1 MKNASVQQPHSMKPL
16 PFPLSSRAYPD
27 FLLHSSHQRHLC
39 GSRQREPHAFDR
51 SHNSRQEIRGSRG
64 ICSSADPSWKCFST
78 ELSCAFGPPKV
89 MKNAFCP
96 RPLSMEAPPSPCHL
110 DRSAAQWRDLCVD
123 APSWKCFRPSVTQWS
138 DLRFSALGPG
148 NSPMST
154 RYVVCYFIHCASMT
168 MLSPLLTLIVKRS
181 TCASPRAHPDRLRS
195 SLTL

>member
-27 FLLHSSHQRHLC
+27 FLLHSSHRRHLC
-39 GSRQREPHAFDR
+39 VVLPKENHMQLAEAATLDRKSGGAEGSAVPRTLRGNVFRQSCH
-51 SHNSRQEIRGSRG
+51 
-64 ICSSADPSWKCFST
+64 
-78 ELSCAFGPPKV
+78 CAFGPPKV

-110 DRSAAQWRDLCVD
+110 DRSAAQWRDL
-123 APSWKCFRPSVTQWS
+123 
-138 DLRFSALGPG
+138 RFSALGPG
-148 NSPMST
+148 NSPIST
-154 RYVVCYFIHCASMT
+154 LYVVCYFIHCASMT